1 MSLLA
6 GIRIIDLTSV
16 IFGPYATQMLAD
28 LGAEVIKV
36 EPPQGDVSRYL
47 GRASNDPTMGG
58 VHMTVNRGKRS
69 IVLDLKNPED
79 HAVMAA
85 LVSSADVF
93 FHNIRASA
101 IDRLGFGEAAVR
113 SLNPEIIQ
121 VHGTGFGQDGPYAG
135 LQAYDDVIQ
144 AATGTTSLLP
154 RADGNPRPRFLP
166 SLLADKVAGHYA
178 AQAILAALVHKLR
191 TGKGQNVEV
200 PMFECFA
207 NFMLEEH
214 LCEATFNPPV
224 GPIGYRRQLDPGR
237 QPFPT
242 RDGHIAIVPYTD
254 AKLIALFALLGAP
267 ETLDEPRFADPLAR
281 HQNSTALY
289 EQIAQ
294 LTPARSTAE
303 WLSLFANAD
312 MPAMAVRD
320 LDDIF
325 EDPHLVDTDFFRLRQ
340 HPTEGEFREM
350 APPVRY
356 SADPARTLGFAPGL
370 NAQGSEIRSELL
382 SRGSP

>member
-1 MSLLA
+1 M
-6 GIRIIDLTSV
+6 
-16 IFGPYATQMLAD
+16 
-28 LGAEVIKV
+28 
-36 EPPQGDVSRYL
+36 
-47 GRASNDPTMGG
+47 
-58 VHMTVNRGKRS
+58 
-69 IVLDLKNPED
+69 
-79 HAVMAA
+79 
-85 LVSSADVF
+85 
-93 FHNIRASA
+93 
-101 IDRLGFGEAAVR
+101 
-113 SLNPEIIQ
+113 
-121 VHGTGFGQDGPYAG
+121 
-135 LQAYDDVIQ
+135 
-144 AATGTTSLLP
+144 
-154 RADGNPRPRFLP
+154 
-166 SLLADKVAGHYA
+166 
-178 AQAILAALVHKLR
+178 
-191 TGKGQNVEV
+191 
-200 PMFECFA
+200 
-207 NFMLEEH
+207 
-214 LCEATFNPPV
+214 
-224 GPIGYRRQLDPGR
+224 
-237 QPFPT
+237 
-242 RDGHIAIVPYTD
+242 
-254 AKLIALFALLGAP
+254 IALFALLGAP